1 MLTRLRVIVLP
12 PIGASFRCDWLL
24 SAAATA
30 ASVDP
35 EANAD
40 ELEAGRV
47 VVLVVLPEAI
57 QNVDCEAC

>member
-1 MLTRLRVIVLP
+1 MLTRLRVIALS
-12 PIGASFRCDWLL
+12 IGASFRCEWLL
-24 SAAATA
+24 STAATA